1 MDELT
6 SWYAITPGWEVVDR
20 SGATVGEVIAVVGDE
35 DADIFDGLRLET
47 PGGEELFARGEQVAE
62 IVEGQVAD
70 IVEGRVELDASEHEL
85 DATPPG
91 GAEISRDRDA
101 EL

>member
-1 MDELT
+1 MDEPT
-6 SWYAITPGWEVVDR
+6 SWYAIAPGWEVVDR

-35 DADIFDGLRLET
+35 EADIFDGLRLET
-47 PGGEELFARGEQVAE
+47 AGGDELFARGEQVD
-62 IVEGQVAD
+62 D
-70 IVEGRVELDASEHEL
+70 IVEGRVMLDADEHEL
-85 DATPPG
+85 DGSPPG

>member
-1 MDELT
+1 MDEPT
-6 SWYAITPGWEVVDR
+6 SWYAVAPGWEVVDR

-35 DADIFDGLRLET
+35 DADIFDGLRLESAD
-47 PGGEELFARGEQVAE
+47 GDELFARGEQVAE
-62 IVEGQVAD
+62 IF
-70 IVEGRVELDASEHEL
+70 EGRVMLDADEHEL
-85 DATPPG
+85 DAAPPG

>member
-1 MDELT
+1 MDDPT
-6 SWYAITPGWEVVDR
+6 SWYAIAPGWQVVDR
-20 SGATVGEVIAVVGDE
+20 SGAALGEVIAVVGDE
-35 DADIFDGLRLET
+35 DADIFDGLRFET

-62 IVEGQVAD
+62 IVEGQVALD
-70 IVEGRVELDASEHEL
+70 ADESELDAS
-85 DATPPG
+85 PPG

>member
-1 MDELT
+1 MADPT
-6 SWYAITPGWEVVDR
+6 SWYAIEAGWQVVDADG
-20 SGATVGEVIAVVGDE
+20 SPLGSVIAVVGDQ

-62 IVEGQVAD
+62 IVEGQVALD
-70 IVEGRVELDASEHEL
+70 ADENELDAS
-85 DATPPG
+85 PPG

>member
-1 MDELT
+1 MDEPT
-6 SWYAITPGWEVVDR
+6 SWYAIAPGWQVVDR
-20 SGATVGEVIAVVGDE
+20 SGAVLGDVIAVVGDE

-62 IVEGQVAD
+62 IVEGQVALD
-70 IVEGRVELDASEHEL
+70 ADENELDAS
-85 DATPPG
+85 PPG

>member
-1 MDELT
+1 MDEPT
-6 SWYAITPGWEVVDR
+6 SWYAIAPGWQVVDR
-20 SGATVGEVIAVVGDE
+20 SGAALGDVIAVVGDE

-62 IVEGQVAD
+62 IVEGRVALD
-70 IVEGRVELDASEHEL
+70 ADENELDAS
-85 DATPPG
+85 PPG

>member
-1 MDELT
+1 MDEPT

-20 SGATVGEVIAVVGDE
+20 SGATLGEVLGVVGDE

-47 PGGEELFARGEQVAE
+47 PEGEEIFARGD
-62 IVEGQVAD
+62 QVAD
-70 IVEGRVELDASEHEL
+70 IVEGRVELDATEEDL
-85 DATPPG
+85 DSAAPSG
-91 GAEISRDRDA
+91 SEISRDRDE

>member
-1 MDELT
+1 MDEPT
-6 SWYAITPGWEVVDR
+6 SWYAIAPGWQVVDR
-20 SGATVGEVIAVVGDE
+20 SGAILGEVIAVVGDE

-62 IVEGQVAD
+62 IVEGQVALD
-70 IVEGRVELDASEHEL
+70 ADENELDAS
-85 DATPPG
+85 PPG

>member
-1 MDELT
+1 MDEPT
-6 SWYAITPGWEVVDR
+6 SWYAIAPGWEVVDR
-20 SGATVGEVIAVVGDE
+20 SGATVGEVIGVVGDE

-62 IVEGQVAD
+62 IVEGRVA
-70 IVEGRVELDASEHEL
+70 LDADEHEL
-85 DATPPG
+85 DASPPG
-91 GAEISRDRDA
+91 GVEISRDRDA

>member
-1 MDELT
+1 MAEPT
-6 SWYAITPGWEVVDR
+6 SWYAIVPGWEVLDR
-20 SGATVGEVIAVVGDE
+20 SGATVGEVTGVVGDE

-47 PGGEELFARGEQVAE
+47 PGGEELFARGEQVAD
-62 IVEGQVAD
+62 IFEGQFALGAD
-70 IVEGRVELDASEHEL
+70 EHEL
-85 DATPPG
+85 DASPPC

>member
-47 PGGEELFARGEQVAE
+47 PDGEEVFARGE
-62 IVEGQVAD
+62 QVAD

>member
-1 MDELT
+1 MAEPT
-6 SWYAITPGWEVVDR
+6 SWYAIVPGWEVVDR
-20 SGATVGEVIAVVGDE
+20 SGATVGEVTGVVGDE

-47 PGGEELFARGEQVAE
+47 PGGEELFARGEQVAD
-62 IVEGQVAD
+62 IFEGQVALD
-70 IVEGRVELDASEHEL
+70 ADEQELDAS
-85 DATPPG
+85 PPG

>member
-1 MDELT
+1 MEEPT
-6 SWYAITPGWEVVDR
+6 SWYVIAPGWEVVDR
-20 SGATVGEVIAVVGDE
+20 SGATLGEVIAVVGDE

-47 PGGEELFARGEQVAE
+47 AGGDELFARGEQVA
-62 IVEGQVAD
+62 D
-70 IVEGRVELDASEHEL
+70 LVEGRVMLDADEHEL
-85 DATPPG
+85 DASPPG